1 MNSTGLHLDYVGEAQ
16 ESKVMSLRDG
26 HVVYMRK
33 KSIMFVEIVSRAQ
46 DQFKNTGYAHEIDEI
61 TGSSVNST
69 LAVRCHC

>member
-33 KSIMFVEIVSRAQ
+33 KAIMFVKSGDSI
-46 DQFKNTGYAHEIDEI
+46 KGL
-61 TGSSVNST
+61 GSV
-69 LAVRCHC
+69 